1 MVVNQ
6 REPVFI
12 NAVGTVIDEPFRS
25 FEVAVGG
32 FGTSV
37 WHLESGL
44 VEVHDPLPAFI
55 IEDVG
60 GLLDE
65 DAYEYQTVKLIK
77 KNKKAI
83 CKDIKAME
91 KLLTKKPE
99 KAQAIADYYHEKI
112 LPLMARIR
120 ENTDALEKVTD
131 RKIWPMPTYSDLLF
145 GKD

>member
-1 MVVNQ
+1 M
-6 REPVFI
+6 
-12 NAVGTVIDEPFRS
+12 
-25 FEVAVGG
+25 
-32 FGTSV
+32 
-37 WHLESGL
+37 
-44 VEVHDPLPAFI
+44 
-55 IEDVG
+55 
-60 GLLDE
+60 DE

-91 KLLTKKPE
+91 KLLAKKPE
-99 KAQAIADYYHEKI
+99 KAQAIADHYHEEI

>member
-1 MVVNQ
+1 NLRRNYYS
-6 REPVFI
+6 RE
-12 NAVGTVIDEPFRS
+12 
-25 FEVAVGG
+25 
-32 FGTSV
+32 
-37 WHLESGL
+37 
-44 VEVHDPLPAFI
+44 I
-55 IEDVG
+55 IEDS
-60 GLLDE
+60 LKRTEIFKCNEDE
-65 DAYEYQTVKLIK
+65 LPILCEFARLQEKTAAAYYEYQTVKLIR

-83 CKDIKAME
+83 YKDIKAME

-99 KAQAIADYYHEKI
+99 KAQAIADDYHEKI